1 MLKTV
6 YLTDNFK
13 ENAPCV
19 MLLGGFD
26 GAHLGHRAL
35 ISHAK
40 AYGLPVGIMSIVG
53 GKGREIFTI
62 EERREIFK
70 DVGVDFAFELPFDEI
85 RSLSPEVFSG
95 ILTERFAVKAFL
107 CGEDFRY
114 GYMASGTPE
123 TLKRDTRVRVET
135 VELVKRQGEKVSAS
149 TIKTLLLEGEVE
161 KANALLDSEFFLLGK
176 VVKDRG
182 VGRTIGFP
190 TANIAYPQEKL
201 PLKQGVYETVAEVD
215 GAFYQGVTN
224 YGARPTF
231 SNENVT
237 TETYLDGFSGDLY
250 GKTMKIKFK
259 RFLRGIEKFASAEDL
274 KAQLTEDIR
283 RVREND

>member
-35 ISHAK
+35 ISRAK
-40 AYGLPVGIMSIVG
+40 EYGLPVGIMSIVG
-53 GKGREIFTI
+53 GKGQAIFTI

-70 DVGVDFAFELPFDEI
+70 SLGVDFSFELPFDEI
-85 RSLSPEVFSG
+85 RTLSPEEFSS
-95 ILTERFAVKAFL
+95 ILTEYFSVQAFL

-123 TLKRDTRVRVET
+123 ALKRDTRVRVET
-135 VELVKRQGEKVSAS
+135 VELVKMQGEKVSAS
-149 TIKTLLLEGEVE
+149 TVKALLLEGEVE
-161 KANALLDSEFFLLGK
+161 KANELLDSEFFLLGK

-201 PLKQGVYETVAEVD
+201 PLKQGVYETVAEVN
-215 GAFYQGVTN
+215 GVFYKGITN

-231 SNENVT
+231 ANENVT

-250 GKTMKIKFK
+250 GKTLKINFK
-259 RFLRGIEKFASAEDL
+259 RYLREVKKFASAEEL